1 MSIFLLILEF
11 VVTKFY
17 ITRWKN
23 LKHNELPS
31 KKIYTHTQIRS
42 YLCVNLIR
50 RENIQ
55 TQSIHKNIS
64 TSTIL
69 HTSIQAHKFVLPH
82 YPCSL
87 GTSTLLHVEPTAT
100 YVLVR
105 IDNAVLV
112 FCVFHSY
119 DVTRAYS
126 ISFVPIRFYMEPVI
140 FRRFSCMFVICMYE
154 CVSLCISRN
163 NTYILSSFELDW
175 T

>member
-1 MSIFLLILEF
+1 MSLFLLILEF

-82 YPCSL
+82 YPCVSSHV
-87 GTSTLLHVEPTAT
+87 STVLTGHINSVTCWT
-100 YVLVR
+100 YRNV
-105 IDNAVLV
+105 
-112 FCVFHSY
+112 C
-119 DVTRAYS
+119 
-126 ISFVPIRFYMEPVI
+126 ISANTQCCIGI
-140 FRRFSCMFVICMYE
+140 
-154 CVSLCISRN
+154 LCIPFVRCHTSILYLIRS
-163 NTYILSSFELDW
+163 NTVLYGASDFQTFQLYVCNLYVWMRVFMY
-175 T
+175 